1 MSSFQLDYSQ
11 ISIKT
16 FLCNWA
22 NALRKPQFIIQ
33 LLIALGGLTGL
44 WLFTPGFLDFIQQR
58 PGIYIHDWLLDA
70 FPAHDI
76 SWFTFTFIMGG
87 AFIAFAYLL
96 FFPEYLVLAIQTY
109 VLVTWM
115 RMLAIYF
122 TPWQEPPGTIPL
134 KDPFMAFFVYDHR
147 AITRDLFFSGH
158 VSFISSLA
166 LSMPNKLMKYIFWFF
181 GIVIAVCI
189 LIQHVHYTV
198 DVLFAPPF
206 ALLSFAIVR
215 FNLKKSSFFR

>member
-1 MSSFQLDYSQ
+1 MATFQLDYSQ

-22 NALRKPQFIIQ
+22 KALRKPQFIIQ
-33 LLIALGGLTGL
+33 LLIALAGLGGLL
-44 WLFTPGFLDFIQQR
+44 LFTPGYLDFIQQR
-58 PGIYIHDWLLDA
+58 PGIYIHDPILDA
-70 FPAHDI
+70 FRAHDI

-87 AFIAFAYLL
+87 ALIAFAYLL
-96 FFPEYLVLAIQTY
+96 FFPEYLILAVQTY
-109 VLVTWM
+109 MLVTWM

-122 TPWQEPPGTIPL
+122 TPWQEPPATIPL

-147 AITRDLFFSGH
+147 VITRDLFFSGH

-181 GIVIAVCI
+181 CAVIAVCI

-206 ALLSFAIVR
+206 ALLAFAIVK
-215 FNLKKSSFFR
+215 FNLKKTSVY